1 MPEKTHGQSSS
12 KRTFSSIFPESVKH
26 SVCFFCEESANVGD
40 LRMACT
46 MDIDSRV
53 RSVVRKL
60 SDFRLIFKLNTTDMS
75 GRPPFCLKFLVMR
88 AREHD
93 KESSSELNSQSE
105 AHSMVLADLI
115 AEIQNSRHGQPHI
128 TVFKLS
134 DLRKEYCK
142 RLIREGLAEETQE
155 IHSTRLKEKLIEA
168 IPGFKT
174 AHSKGRELGV
184 VSFYRRYI
192 GTIVSDAFS
201 NDNDANEMCLQ
212 RAASILREEMFT
224 ESYVVNGSF
233 SQNCQRGSIP
243 QTLLSLVNMI
253 LEGPKAKYQSTI
265 KPEECT
271 RYVKSQ
277 ETPLPVYIGVVLHL
291 KTLKRDLIDRLH
303 SLGLSISYDEMLRLS
318 SDVANAVCEHFKET
332 DTVCPPNLK
341 TNVFTTAAVDNIDH
355 NTSSTTAVS

>member
-1 MPEKTHGQSSS
+1 
-12 KRTFSSIFPESVKH
+12 
-26 SVCFFCEESANVGD
+26 
-40 LRMACT
+40 
-46 MDIDSRV
+46 
-53 RSVVRKL
+53 
-60 SDFRLIFKLNTTDMS
+60 
-75 GRPPFCLKFLVMR
+75 
-88 AREHD
+88 
-93 KESSSELNSQSE
+93 
-105 AHSMVLADLI
+105 MVLADLI

-265 KPEECT
+265 KPGQAALSLPPLLKFNGVKHT
-271 RYVKSQ
+271 RNYKLRQKNVLGMSKVK
-277 ETPLPVYIGVVLHL
+277 
-291 KTLKRDLIDRLH
+291 RLH
-303 SLGLSISYDEMLRLS
+303 YQCTL
-318 SDVANAVCEHFKET
+318 V
-332 DTVCPPNLK
+332 
-341 TNVFTTAAVDNIDH
+341 
-355 NTSSTTAVS
+355 